1 MRGKRLSKKK
11 RQHLQELNASPK
23 AGFKCCPNGLKAQ
36 KKKAQDE
43 ATELRAQVERLHQ
56 QLSDAEAHLQQ
67 VRADTEQ
74 LQAAHQELLGENEA
88 LEQLAE
94 ERTHAILLLQRD
106 NQAAEQGGGQAQQ
119 EPGSGKKPVGQ
130 GQPGHEGQV
139 EHAGQSCST
148 AAPRLTTIFTDVLGV
163 IQLASGTA
171 EAHVRVIMRLL
182 SDLGL
187 AGMNIAGICADS
199 ASVNMGEFTGVI
211 ARISQLLREE
221 GQVGVTRAQPCYSH
235 GIHNT
240 LLKGLVVLPGTR
252 AAITDLSSL
261 LAQHWVALKLD
272 RWGAKPETPCDTRWA
287 SYITAASSLLAIW
300 RHAGDAV
307 AEILECQQ
315 RRAPAWARELCKH
328 LQDSDL
334 LLKITVVAV
343 VGQTYLMPELLWASK
358 DDGLHAFEL
367 YRHIQQVCKGL
378 QQPWANNAQLLSQLH
393 SKLQQL
399 VPADQREHQK
409 QQLATYLQQHCAAM
423 EEYYTQHCKR
433 QLDMPHLMAALGG
446 SDPQSCKEVAAK
458 VVQCAALRM
467 DDGQSD
473 PGVWD
478 PHCTWQQFKQDIH
491 AMAEGSPCSSGL
503 RLHLE
508 VYYLACPISNAPVE
522 SLLQLPKHGAGRFME
537 LPALLEH
544 MSLHTLRT
552 TLNSVDVH
560 DFTLQLPKL
569 RTAVRLEEVAAASAR
584 APARAARKATAAA
597 CCVGGVVVN
606 VGDHASQQRV
616 AAAAAAGC
624 SRVVPAGVPPPQP
637 PLPQQPPPQQP
648 PQQQGRSSWG
658 TALEGQMLAPPIA
671 SPQGPIAS
679 PDLRHMYQLALAA
692 IATQGQ
698 AAPAQGSEPGAAAPA
713 PGFTLR
719 KRTTPSEL
727 GLPKTAAKRKR
738 CSTRLS

>member
-1 MRGKRLSKKK
+1 MASAALSASQAMQEQQGSPQSLAPWPLHSTASTAAGRAADFKEAKLGVTTCITHSIQAEAVDAAAGTTTNGKTQPTTKHCTAISQPATNPTHAPHLAAVSGAKKPAVDASTAVNILAAQEGSETTDIMTASAGSSLSCEQLASSLQGVTYSTPSRAQPHCAPVEYQYVLGDITLTYGHSSFQGARDYQEDTVACVPLTSGLAGGVFDGHGGDDVSRELERVLLQSAIHHAYIDTNNEIGGRLDAAREAGSCAVTAFVTRVQGQPYLLCANAGDCRAVLFTQLPDGTRKAVRLSEDHKPQPHVCPSEIT
-11 RQHLQELNASPK
+11 RINDAGGCVLWGRVQVTAASRGSQDQVRSGGLLSAAVVAVQGCLAVSRAFGDRTLQPFVIPDPHVLGRPLDPK
-23 AGFKCCPNGLKAQ
+23 ADLFFYLA
-36 KKKAQDE
+36 
-43 ATELRAQVERLHQ
+43 
-56 QLSDAEAHLQQ
+56 SDGPALLL
-67 VRADTEQ
+67 ADMVDDALGCNVIAEQ
-74 LQAAHQELLGENEA
+74 LQKGCNTTQASAALVSAAYQKGSCDNISVLL
-88 LEQLAE
+88 
-94 ERTHAILLLQRD
+94 
-106 NQAAEQGGGQAQQ
+106 
-119 EPGSGKKPVGQ
+119 V
-130 GQPGHEGQV
+130 
-139 EHAGQSCST
+139 
-148 AAPRLTTIFTDVLGV
+148 
-163 IQLASGTA
+163 
-171 EAHVRVIMRLL
+171 
-182 SDLGL
+182 
-187 AGMNIAGICADS
+187 
-199 ASVNMGEFTGVI
+199 
-211 ARISQLLREE
+211 RISQRQPGDKTGPVGERADCAHLLEP
-221 GQVGVTRAQPCYSH
+221 A
-235 GIHNT
+235 
-240 LLKGLVVLPGTR
+240 
-252 AAITDLSSL
+252 
-261 LAQHWVALKLD
+261 
-272 RWGAKPETPCDTRWA
+272 TP
-287 SYITAASSLLAIW
+287 
-300 RHAGDAV
+300 
-307 AEILECQQ
+307 
-315 RRAPAWARELCKH
+315 
-328 LQDSDL
+328 
-334 LLKITVVAV
+334 
-343 VGQTYLMPELLWASK
+343 
-358 DDGLHAFEL
+358 
-367 YRHIQQVCKGL
+367 
-378 QQPWANNAQLLSQLH
+378 SQLTP
-393 SKLQQL
+393 SQ
-399 VPADQREHQK
+399 
-409 QQLATYLQQHCAAM
+409 
-423 EEYYTQHCKR
+423 
-433 QLDMPHLMAALGG
+433 
-446 SDPQSCKEVAAK
+446 
-458 VVQCAALRM
+458 RM

-473 PGVWD
+473 PVR
-478 PHCTWQQFKQDIH
+478 
-491 AMAEGSPCSSGL
+491 GSTGL

-508 VYYLACPISNAPVE
+508 VYYLACPISNAPVK
-522 SLLQLPKHGAGRFME
+522 SLLQLLKHGAGRFME

-719 KRTTPSEL
+719 KRTTPSKL

>member
-1 MRGKRLSKKK
+1 MGGKRLSKKQ
-11 RQHLQELNASPK
+11 RQQLQELHASPK
-23 AGFKCCPNGLKAQ
+23 AGFKCSPSGLKAQ
-36 KKKAQDE
+36 VKKAQDD

-67 VRADTEQ
+67 VRADTKQ
-74 LQAAHQELLGENEA
+74 LQAALRELLGENEA

-106 NQAAEQGGGQAQQ
+106 KRRLSLALRNVRRCRPSGPRLTRHQQQLMKIMIRHRVSPGIPSSSEAQQPCPSPDPPTFTTNFIPTQVGRCGKPAARTAAYLAQHYLCTARLVLQTQVSRRKLAMCRELFVNEQCLVPNPHRPGQSTTVGRQLRVVAKYLKSKTLEMLKQAKAIHLAFDGCTTKRHGKVLVIRVTAAVPKPQGQEEQHGQAAEQGGGQAQQ
-119 EPGSGKKPVGQ
+119 EPGSGKEPVGQ

-182 SDLGL
+182 GELGL

-261 LAQHWVALKLD
+261 LAQHWVVLKLD

-307 AEILECQQ
+307 AEILECKQ

-399 VPADQREHQK
+399 VPADQDTSQR
-409 QQLATYLQQHCAAM
+409 
-423 EEYYTQHCKR
+423 
-433 QLDMPHLMAALGG
+433 
-446 SDPQSCKEVAAK
+446 
-458 VVQCAALRM
+458 
-467 DDGQSD
+467 
-473 PGVWD
+473 
-478 PHCTWQQFKQDIH
+478 
-491 AMAEGSPCSSGL
+491 
-503 RLHLE
+503 
-508 VYYLACPISNAPVE
+508 
-522 SLLQLPKHGAGRFME
+522 
-537 LPALLEH
+537 
-544 MSLHTLRT
+544 
-552 TLNSVDVH
+552 
-560 DFTLQLPKL
+560 
-569 RTAVRLEEVAAASAR
+569 
-584 APARAARKATAAA
+584 
-597 CCVGGVVVN
+597 GVVVN

-624 SRVVPAGVPPPQP
+624 NRVVPAGV
-637 PLPQQPPPQQP
+637 QPPPQQP

-658 TALEGQMLAPPIA
+658 TALGGQMLAPPVE
-671 SPQGPIAS
+671 SPQGPTAS

-698 AAPAQGSEPGAAAPA
+698 AAPAQGSELGAAAPA

-719 KRTTPSEL
+719 KRTTPAGL

-738 CSTRLS
+738 